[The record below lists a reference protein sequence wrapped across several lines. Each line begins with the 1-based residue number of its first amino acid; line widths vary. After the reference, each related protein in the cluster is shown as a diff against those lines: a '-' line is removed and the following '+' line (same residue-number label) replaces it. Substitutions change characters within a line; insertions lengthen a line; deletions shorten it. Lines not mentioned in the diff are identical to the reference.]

1 MGMALKDMLVQ
12 FLDTGMPTQG
22 DRQGCESVCVLI
34 AMCVDVV
41 VVGSRSEVLDC
52 S

>member
-22 DRQGCESVCVLI
+22 QGCESVCVLI
-34 AMCVDVV
+34 AMCVWMW
-41 VVGSRSEVLDC
+41 LL
-52 S
+52 